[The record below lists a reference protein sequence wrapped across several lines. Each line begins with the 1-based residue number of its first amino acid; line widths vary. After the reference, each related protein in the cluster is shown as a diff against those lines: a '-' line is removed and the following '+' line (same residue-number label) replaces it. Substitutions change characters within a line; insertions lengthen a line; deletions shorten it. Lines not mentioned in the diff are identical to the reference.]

1 MLHAFATMINAA
13 EKIQLTLFKLFVKVV
28 ALCTLIAPTPDATFD
43 ADIAVGLLADFVLA
57 CTRQPIVLV
66 SFEALIAD
74 QGAPQAAVLAEL
86 DLTYCTLALARD
98 SIEGKVLIASIADAG
113 TTRRALGTLL
123 DQASFVEAC
132 RTILASN
139 LLKKETILAL
149 VATLGSTNGARG
161 TVTH

>member
-1 MLHAFATMINAA
+1 MVHSA
-13 EKIQLTLFKLFVKVV
+13 EKIQLTLLQLYIKVI
-28 ALCTLIAPTPDATFD
+28 ALCTLIASSPDATFD

-57 CTRQPIVLV
+57 CTRQPIELV

-86 DLTYCTLALARD
+86 DLTDRALTLARD
-98 SIEGKVLIASIADAG
+98 SIQGKVLIASVADTG

-139 LLKKETILAL
+139 LLKIETILAL
-149 VATLGSTNGARG
+149 VATLGAADG
-161 TVTH
+161 T